1 MTDEA
6 GAHARLLNEKG
17 TNMADERGSQ
27 HHSQGGNRRY
37 GSGNGGQRRGSG
49 GGFRSRGGSN
59 FRRGDRNGGGRNFH
73 RNANGGG
80 RNNDFRRDGEGGGD
94 FRRDGDGQRR
104 FHRNGNG
111 NDGQRSGNRFRGR
124 DDERGGQRRD
134 FRRGDDDRRDFRR
147 DGDGQR
153 RSFRRDDNNGHRDF
167 RRGERNGNGDR
178 RDFRRGD
185 NDRRNNN
192 GDRRDFRRGDNNDRR
207 DFRRGDNDRRN
218 NNNDRRDFHRGDRN
232 SNDRRNPRYDG
243 AERHTHHERKRA
255 EYMSHSRRNS
265 DGTVSFPSQNPY
277 TDRRPG
283 EPVMP
288 KGLEWSMLSKDE
300 RERLRGLAKEHAEN
314 IGLHI
319 LAAYTLEANDPQA
332 ALAHAKW
339 AAKQASRVDIARE
352 TLAMVAYRQGDYKL
366 ALREF
371 QTAFRMN
378 GYLDYLPFMADCE
391 RGLGKP
397 KKAVEIALSDNAKQL
412 TGEAKAEMF
421 LVYAGALN
429 DMGMVNQAIEV
440 VSKLVHAK
448 GLAGEYR
455 MRAAQAE
462 QYFLTKAGRD
472 DEAVALDELI
482 DDLEARYADVD
493 EDETS
498 DDFVVDYDVEDL
510 PEDLQAKLGVTPDDA
525 QYAPLDD
532 EDGVNMDDETR
543 IPEEE
548 QRAGAEMDIEPA
560 QMQERNTRRDEEGV
574 MGDPDLT
581 DAEDDTDEEDVEV
594 GDYEEQLKSET
605 E

>member
-1 MTDEA
+1 
-6 GAHARLLNEKG
+6 
-17 TNMADERGSQ
+17 MADERGSQ

-37 GSGNGGQRRGSG
+37 GSGNGGHRHGSG
-49 GGFRSRGGSN
+49 GGFRSRGGSD
-59 FRRGDRNGGGRNFH
+59 FHRGNRNGGGRNFH
-73 RNANGGG
+73 RNGNGGG
-80 RNNDFRRDGEGGGD
+80 RNNDFRRDGEGGGE

-111 NDGQRSGNRFRGR
+111 GNGGQHSGNRFRGR
-124 DDERGGQRRD
+124 DDERGGQRRDFHRGGNGGQRRD

-147 DGDGQR
+147 DGNGQR
-153 RSFRRDDNNGHRDF
+153 RNFRGGDDRRNFRHDDRRDD
-167 RRGERNGNGDR
+167 RRG
-178 RDFRRGD
+178 
-185 NDRRNNN
+185 
-192 GDRRDFRRGDNNDRR
+192 
-207 DFRRGDNDRRN
+207 
-218 NNNDRRDFHRGDRN
+218 
-232 SNDRRNPRYDG
+232 PRHDA
-243 AERHTHHERKRA
+243 AERQAPHDRKRA
-255 EYMSHSRRNS
+255 EYMAHSRKNS

-288 KGLEWSMLSKDE
+288 KGLEWNMLSKDE
-300 RERLRGLAKEHAEN
+300 RERLRGLSKEHAEN

-319 LAAYTLEANDPQA
+319 LAAYTLEADDPQA

-391 RGLGKP
+391 RGLDKP
-397 KKAVEIALSDNAKQL
+397 KKAIEIALSDNAKRL

-429 DMGMVNQAIEV
+429 DMGMVDQAIEV

-462 QYFLTKAGRD
+462 QYFLSKAGRD

-482 DDLEARYADVD
+482 DDLEARYADAD

-560 QMQERNTRRDEEGV
+560 EMEDRNTRRDEEGV

-581 DAEDDTDEEDVEV
+581 DAADDADEENAEV

>member
-1 MTDEA
+1 
-6 GAHARLLNEKG
+6 
-17 TNMADERGSQ
+17 MADERGSQ

-37 GSGNGGQRRGSG
+37 GSGNGGHRHGSG
-49 GGFRSRGGSN
+49 GDFRSRGGSD
-59 FRRGDRNGGGRNFH
+59 FHRGNRNGGGRNFH
-73 RNANGGG
+73 RNGNGGG
-80 RNNDFRRDGEGGGD
+80 RNNDFRRDGEGGGE

-111 NDGQRSGNRFRGR
+111 GNGGQRSGNRFRGR

-134 FRRGDDDRRDFRR
+134 FHRGGNGGQRRDFRRGDDDRRDLRRDGDGQRRGFRRDDDRRDFHRSNRNGGNGGQRRDFRRGDDDRRDFRR
-147 DGDGQR
+147 DGNGQR
-153 RSFRRDDNNGHRDF
+153 RNFRGDDDRRNFRHDDRRDD
-167 RRGERNGNGDR
+167 RRGQRHDA
-178 RDFRRGD
+178 
-185 NDRRNNN
+185 
-192 GDRRDFRRGDNNDRR
+192 
-207 DFRRGDNDRRN
+207 
-218 NNNDRRDFHRGDRN
+218 
-232 SNDRRNPRYDG
+232 
-243 AERHTHHERKRA
+243 AERQAPHDRKRA
-255 EYMSHSRRNS
+255 EYMAHSRKNS

-288 KGLEWSMLSKDE
+288 KGLEWNMLSKDE
-300 RERLRGLAKEHAEN
+300 RERLRGLSKEHAEN

-319 LAAYTLEANDPQA
+319 LAAYTLEADDPQA

-391 RGLGKP
+391 RGLDKP
-397 KKAVEIALSDNAKQL
+397 KKAIEIALSDNAKRL

-429 DMGMVNQAIEV
+429 DMGMVDQAIEV

-462 QYFLTKAGRD
+462 QYFLSKAGRD

-482 DDLEARYADVD
+482 DDLEARYADAD

-560 QMQERNTRRDEEGV
+560 EMEDRNTRRDEEGV

-581 DAEDDTDEEDVEV
+581 DAADDADEENAEV

>member
-1 MTDEA
+1 
-6 GAHARLLNEKG
+6 
-17 TNMADERGSQ
+17 MADERASHRNNGS
-27 HHSQGGNRRY
+27 SRGRSYGSSRGGNGNGRNGRS
-37 GSGNGGQRRGSG
+37 GSGFRGHGNGG
-49 GGFRSRGGSN
+49 GF
-59 FRRGDRNGGGRNFH
+59 H
-73 RNANGGG
+73 
-80 RNNDFRRDGEGGGD
+80 
-94 FRRDGDGQRR
+94 
-104 FHRNGNG
+104 
-111 NDGQRSGNRFRGR
+111 RSGNSSSRRYNSHNRDDRGYRHEGDGEYRRSGDGERRFR
-124 DDERGGQRRD
+124 DNDHRRD
-134 FRRGDDDRRDFRR
+134 FHRDNDRRGNGGFHHNGDRRNNGERRGFRHDDDRRDYRRRDDRQDRGYRRNDDRRDRDYRDDRRNNRDDRRDFNRGNHRDDDRRDFKRDNRR
-147 DGDGQR
+147 ND
-153 RSFRRDDNNGHRDF
+153 
-167 RRGERNGNGDR
+167 DR
-178 RDFRRGD
+178 RDFKR
-185 NDRRNNN
+185 NDRHGNGGNPRYRRDDRND
-192 GDRRDFRRGDNNDRR
+192 DRRDFNREERQAYR
-207 DFRRGDNDRRN
+207 D
-218 NNNDRRDFHRGDRN
+218 
-232 SNDRRNPRYDG
+232 
-243 AERHTHHERKRA
+243 RKRD
-255 EYMSHSRRNS
+255 EYMSKSRKNS

-277 TDRRPG
+277 ERLRPG
-283 EPVMP
+283 EPKLP

-300 RERLRGLAKEHAEN
+300 RERLRGLSKEHAEN

-332 ALAHAKW
+332 ALAHAQW

-397 KKAVEIALSDNAKQL
+397 KKAIELCLSDNAKQL

-421 LVYAGALN
+421 LVYAGALA
-429 DMGMVNQAIEV
+429 DLKLWDQAIEV

-462 QYFLTKAGRD
+462 QYFLEEAGRSD
-472 DEAVALDELI
+472 DAVAMDELI
-482 DDLEARYADVD
+482 DDLEDRYADAD

-525 QYAPLDD
+525 QYAPFDG

-543 IPEEE
+543 ILEEE
-548 QRAGAEMDIEPA
+548 QRSGAEMDIEPA
-560 QMQERNTRRDEEGV
+560 QMEERNTRRDEEGE

-581 DAEDDTDEEDVEV
+581 DAANDVDEEDAQI
-594 GDYEEQLKSET
+594 GDSEEEIEDET

>member
-6 GAHARLLNEKG
+6 GAHARLLIEKG

-37 GSGNGGQRRGSG
+37 GSGNGGHRHGNG
-49 GGFRSRGGSN
+49 GGFRSRGGSDS
-59 FRRGDRNGGGRNFH
+59 RRGNRNGAGRNFH
-73 RNANGGG
+73 RNGNGAG
-80 RNNDFRRDGEGGGD
+80 RNNDFHRDGEGGGE
-94 FRRDGDGQRR
+94 FRRDGEGQRR

-111 NDGQRSGNRFRGR
+111 NGGYRSGNRFRGR
-124 DDERGGQRRD
+124 DDERGGQRRGFRRDGESRRRD
-134 FRRGDDDRRDFRR
+134 FRHGDDDRREFRNGGNGGNGGQRRDFHRRDDDRRDFRR
-147 DGDGQR
+147 DEGGQR
-153 RSFRRDDNNGHRDF
+153 RDF
-167 RRGERNGNGDR
+167 RHDRNRDDR
-178 RDFRRGD
+178 RDFRRD
-185 NDRRNNN
+185 D
-192 GDRRDFRRGDNNDRR
+192 
-207 DFRRGDNDRRN
+207 
-218 NNNDRRDFHRGDRN
+218 H
-232 SNDRRNPRYDG
+232 RNPRRDG
-243 AERHTHHERKRA
+243 ADRQAHHDRKRA
-255 EYMSHSRRNS
+255 EYMAHSRKNS

-300 RERLRGLAKEHAEN
+300 RERLRGLSKEHAEN

-319 LAAYTLEANDPQA
+319 LAAYTLEADDPQA

-391 RGLGKP
+391 RGLDKP

-429 DMGMVNQAIEV
+429 DMGMVDQAIEV

-462 QYFLTKAGRD
+462 QYFLSEAGRD

-482 DDLEARYADVD
+482 DDFEARYADVD

-548 QRAGAEMDIEPA
+548 QLAGAEMDIEPA
-560 QMQERNTRRDEEGV
+560 EMQERNSRRDEEGV
-574 MGDPDLT
+574 MGDPDLS
-581 DAEDDTDEEDVEV
+581 DAEDDVDEEDVEV
-594 GDYEEQLKSET
+594 GDYEEQLKGET

>member
-1 MTDEA
+1 
-6 GAHARLLNEKG
+6 
-17 TNMADERGSQ
+17 MADERGSQ

-37 GSGNGGQRRGSG
+37 GSGNGGHRHGSG
-49 GGFRSRGGSN
+49 GGFRSRGGSD
-59 FRRGDRNGGGRNFH
+59 FHRGNRNGGGRNFH
-73 RNANGGG
+73 RNGNGGG
-80 RNNDFRRDGEGGGD
+80 RNNDFRRDGEGGGE

-111 NDGQRSGNRFRGR
+111 GNGGQRSGNRFRGR

-134 FRRGDDDRRDFRR
+134 FHRGGNGGQRRDFRRGDDDRRDLRR

-153 RSFRRDDNNGHRDF
+153 RGFRRDDDRRDF
-167 RRGERNGNGDR
+167 HRSNRNGGNGGQR

-185 NDRRNNN
+185 DDRRDLRRDGNGQRRNFRGGDDRRNFRHD
-192 GDRRDFRRGDNNDRR
+192 DRRDDRRGQRHDA
-207 DFRRGDNDRRN
+207 
-218 NNNDRRDFHRGDRN
+218 
-232 SNDRRNPRYDG
+232 
-243 AERHTHHERKRA
+243 AERQAPHDRKRA
-255 EYMSHSRRNS
+255 EYMAHSRKNS

-288 KGLEWSMLSKDE
+288 KGLEWNMLSKDE
-300 RERLRGLAKEHAEN
+300 RERLRGLSKEHAEN

-319 LAAYTLEANDPQA
+319 LAAYTLEADDPQA

-391 RGLGKP
+391 RGLDKP
-397 KKAVEIALSDNAKQL
+397 KKAIEIALSDNAKRL

-429 DMGMVNQAIEV
+429 DMGMVDQAIEV

-462 QYFLTKAGRD
+462 QYFLSKAGRD

-482 DDLEARYADVD
+482 DDLEARYADAD

-560 QMQERNTRRDEEGV
+560 EMEDRNTRRDEEGV

-581 DAEDDTDEEDVEV
+581 DAADDADEENAEV

>member
-1 MTDEA
+1 
-6 GAHARLLNEKG
+6 
-17 TNMADERGSQ
+17 MADERGSQ

-37 GSGNGGQRRGSG
+37 GSGNGGQRRNSG
-49 GGFRSRGGSN
+49 GGFRSRDGKRGSN
-59 FRRGDRNGGGRNFH
+59 FHRGNQGGSGRNFN
-73 RNANGGG
+73 RRANGGG
-80 RNNDFRRDGEGGGD
+80 RNNDFRRDGEGGE
-94 FRRDGDGQRR
+94 FRRDGDGQQRR
-104 FHRNGNG
+104 FHRNGGSGNG
-111 NDGQRSGNRFRGR
+111 YRSGNRFHGR
-124 DDERGGQRRD
+124 DDERGGNRRNFRHNDGERRDFRRDGERGGQRRD
-134 FRRGDDDRRDFRR
+134 FRRDDGERRNFRHNDGERRDFRR
-147 DGDGQR
+147 DD
-153 RSFRRDDNNGHRDF
+153 
-167 RRGERNGNGDR
+167 GERRNFRHNDGDR
-178 RDFRRGD
+178 RDFHHD
-185 NDRRNNN
+185 D
-192 GDRRDFRRGDNNDRR
+192 NDRR
-207 DFRRGDNDRRN
+207 DFRGRDGQRGHDGGRHDDRRRNDR
-218 NNNDRRDFHRGDRN
+218 
-232 SNDRRNPRYDG
+232 SNDRRNPRYNDEG
-243 AERHTHHERKRA
+243 RAAHHDRKRA

-391 RGLGKP
+391 RGLDKP
-397 KKAVEIALSDNAKQL
+397 KKAIEIALSDNAKRL

-429 DMGMVNQAIEV
+429 DMGMTNQAIEV

-462 QYFLTKAGRD
+462 QYFLSEAGRD

-493 EDETS
+493 EEETS

-548 QRAGAEMDIEPA
+548 QRAGAEMDIDPA
-560 QMQERNTRRDEEGV
+560 QMQERNSRRDEEGV

-581 DAEDDTDEEDVEV
+581 DAEDDANEEDVEV

>member
-104 FHRNGNG
+104 
-111 NDGQRSGNRFRGR
+111 
-124 DDERGGQRRD
+124 
-134 FRRGDDDRRDFRR
+134 
-147 DGDGQR
+147 
-153 RSFRRDDNNGHRDF
+153 SFRRDDNNGHRDF

-243 AERHTHHERKRA
+243 AERQTHHERKRA

>member
-1 MTDEA
+1 
-6 GAHARLLNEKG
+6 
-17 TNMADERGSQ
+17 MADERGSQ

-37 GSGNGGQRRGSG
+37 GSGNGGHRHGSG
-49 GGFRSRGGSN
+49 GGFRSRGGSD
-59 FRRGDRNGGGRNFH
+59 FHRGNRNGGGRNFH
-73 RNANGGG
+73 RNGNGGG
-80 RNNDFRRDGEGGGD
+80 RNNDFRRDGEGGGE

-111 NDGQRSGNRFRGR
+111 GQRSGNRFRGR

-134 FRRGDDDRRDFRR
+134 FHRGGNGGQRRDFRRGDDDRRDFRR
-147 DGDGQR
+147 DGNGQR
-153 RSFRRDDNNGHRDF
+153 RNFRG
-167 RRGERNGNGDR
+167 GD
-178 RDFRRGD
+178 
-185 NDRRNNN
+185 DRRNFRHD
-192 GDRRDFRRGDNNDRR
+192 DRRGQRHDA
-207 DFRRGDNDRRN
+207 
-218 NNNDRRDFHRGDRN
+218 
-232 SNDRRNPRYDG
+232 
-243 AERHTHHERKRA
+243 AERQAPHDRKRA
-255 EYMSHSRRNS
+255 EYMAHSRKNS

-288 KGLEWSMLSKDE
+288 KGLEWNMLSKDE
-300 RERLRGLAKEHAEN
+300 RERLRGLSKEHAEN

-319 LAAYTLEANDPQA
+319 LAAYTLEADDPQA

-391 RGLGKP
+391 RGLDKP
-397 KKAVEIALSDNAKQL
+397 KKAIEIALSDNAKRL

-429 DMGMVNQAIEV
+429 DMGMVDQAIEV

-462 QYFLTKAGRD
+462 QYFLSKAGRD

-482 DDLEARYADVD
+482 DDLEARYADAD

-560 QMQERNTRRDEEGV
+560 EMEDRNTRRDEEGV

-581 DAEDDTDEEDVEV
+581 DAADDADEENAEV

>member
-1 MTDEA
+1 
-6 GAHARLLNEKG
+6 
-17 TNMADERGSQ
+17 MADERGSQ

-37 GSGNGGQRRGSG
+37 GSGNGGHRHGSG
-49 GGFRSRGGSN
+49 GGFRSRGGSD
-59 FRRGDRNGGGRNFH
+59 FHRGNRNGGGRNFH
-73 RNANGGG
+73 RNGNGGG
-80 RNNDFRRDGEGGGD
+80 RNNDFRRDGEGGGE

-111 NDGQRSGNRFRGR
+111 GNGGQRSGNRFRGR

-134 FRRGDDDRRDFRR
+134 FHRGGNGGQRRDFRRGDDDRRDLRRDGDGQRRGFRRDDDRRDFHRSNRNGGNGGQRRDFRRGDDDRRDFRR
-147 DGDGQR
+147 DGNGQR
-153 RSFRRDDNNGHRDF
+153 RNFRGGDDRRNFRHDDRRDD
-167 RRGERNGNGDR
+167 RRGQRHDA
-178 RDFRRGD
+178 
-185 NDRRNNN
+185 
-192 GDRRDFRRGDNNDRR
+192 
-207 DFRRGDNDRRN
+207 
-218 NNNDRRDFHRGDRN
+218 
-232 SNDRRNPRYDG
+232 
-243 AERHTHHERKRA
+243 AERQASHDRKRA
-255 EYMSHSRRNS
+255 EYMAHSRKNS

-288 KGLEWSMLSKDE
+288 KGLEWNMLSKDE
-300 RERLRGLAKEHAEN
+300 RERLRGLSKEHAEN

-319 LAAYTLEANDPQA
+319 LAAYTLEADDPQA
-332 ALAHAKW
+332 AIAHAKW

-391 RGLGKP
+391 RGLDKP
-397 KKAVEIALSDNAKQL
+397 KKAIEIALSDNAKRL

-429 DMGMVNQAIEV
+429 DMGMVDQAIEV

-462 QYFLTKAGRD
+462 QYFLSKAGRD
-472 DEAVALDELI
+472 DEAVVLDELI
-482 DDLEARYADVD
+482 DDLEARYADAD

-560 QMQERNTRRDEEGV
+560 EMEDRNTRRDEEGV

-581 DAEDDTDEEDVEV
+581 DAADDADEENAEV

>member
-1 MTDEA
+1 
-6 GAHARLLNEKG
+6 
-17 TNMADERGSQ
+17 MADERGSQ

-37 GSGNGGQRRGSG
+37 GSGNGGHRHGSG
-49 GGFRSRGGSN
+49 GGFRSRGGSD
-59 FRRGDRNGGGRNFH
+59 FHRGNRNGGGRNFH
-73 RNANGGG
+73 RNGNGGG
-80 RNNDFRRDGEGGGD
+80 RNNDFRRDGEGGGE

-111 NDGQRSGNRFRGR
+111 GNGGQHSGNRFRGR
-124 DDERGGQRRD
+124 DDERGGQRRDFHRGGNGGQRRDFRRGDDDRRDLRRDGDGQRRGFRRDDDRRDFHRSNRNGGNGGQRRD

-147 DGDGQR
+147 DGNGQR
-153 RSFRRDDNNGHRDF
+153 RNFRG
-167 RRGERNGNGDR
+167 GD
-178 RDFRRGD
+178 
-185 NDRRNNN
+185 DRRNFRHD
-192 GDRRDFRRGDNNDRR
+192 DRRGQRHDA
-207 DFRRGDNDRRN
+207 
-218 NNNDRRDFHRGDRN
+218 
-232 SNDRRNPRYDG
+232 
-243 AERHTHHERKRA
+243 AERQAPHDRKRA
-255 EYMSHSRRNS
+255 EYMAHSRKNS

-288 KGLEWSMLSKDE
+288 KGLEWNMLSKDE
-300 RERLRGLAKEHAEN
+300 RERLRGLSKEHAEN

-319 LAAYTLEANDPQA
+319 LAAYTLEADDPQA

-391 RGLGKP
+391 RGLDKP
-397 KKAVEIALSDNAKQL
+397 KKAIEIALSDNAKRL

-429 DMGMVNQAIEV
+429 DMGMVDQAIEV

-462 QYFLTKAGRD
+462 QYFLSKAGRD

-482 DDLEARYADVD
+482 DDLEARYADAD

-560 QMQERNTRRDEEGV
+560 EMEDRNTRRDEEGV

-581 DAEDDTDEEDVEV
+581 DAADDADEENAEV

>member
-1 MTDEA
+1 
-6 GAHARLLNEKG
+6 
-17 TNMADERGSQ
+17 MADERGSQ

-37 GSGNGGQRRGSG
+37 GSGNGGHRHGSG
-49 GGFRSRGGSN
+49 GGFRSRGGSD
-59 FRRGDRNGGGRNFH
+59 FHRGNRNGGGRNFH
-73 RNANGGG
+73 RNGNGGG
-80 RNNDFRRDGEGGGD
+80 RNNDFRRDGEGGGE

-111 NDGQRSGNRFRGR
+111 GNGGQRSGNRFRGR

-134 FRRGDDDRRDFRR
+134 FHRGGNGGQRRDFRRGDDDRRDLRRDGDGQRRGFRRDDDRRDFHRSNRNGGNGGQRRDFRRGDDDRRDFRR
-147 DGDGQR
+147 DGNGQR
-153 RSFRRDDNNGHRDF
+153 RNFRGDDDRRNFRHDDRRDD
-167 RRGERNGNGDR
+167 RRGQRHDA
-178 RDFRRGD
+178 
-185 NDRRNNN
+185 
-192 GDRRDFRRGDNNDRR
+192 
-207 DFRRGDNDRRN
+207 
-218 NNNDRRDFHRGDRN
+218 
-232 SNDRRNPRYDG
+232 
-243 AERHTHHERKRA
+243 AERQAPHDRKRA
-255 EYMSHSRRNS
+255 EYMAHSRKNS

-288 KGLEWSMLSKDE
+288 KGLEWNMLSKDE
-300 RERLRGLAKEHAEN
+300 RERLRGLSKEHAEN

-319 LAAYTLEANDPQA
+319 LAAYTLEADDPQA

-378 GYLDYLPFMADCE
+378 GYLDYLPFMDDCE
-391 RGLGKP
+391 RGLDKP
-397 KKAVEIALSDNAKQL
+397 KKAIEIALSDNAKRL

-429 DMGMVNQAIEV
+429 DMGMVDQAIEV

-462 QYFLTKAGRD
+462 QYFLSKAGRD

-482 DDLEARYADVD
+482 DDLEARYADAD

-560 QMQERNTRRDEEGV
+560 EMEDRNTRRDEEGV

-581 DAEDDTDEEDVEV
+581 DAADDADEENAEV

>member
-1 MTDEA
+1 
-6 GAHARLLNEKG
+6 
-17 TNMADERGSQ
+17 MADERGSQ

-37 GSGNGGQRRGSG
+37 GSGNGGHRHGSG
-49 GGFRSRGGSN
+49 GGFRSRGGSD
-59 FRRGDRNGGGRNFH
+59 FHRGNRNGGGRNFH
-73 RNANGGG
+73 RNGNGGG
-80 RNNDFRRDGEGGGD
+80 RNNDFRRDGEGGGE

-111 NDGQRSGNRFRGR
+111 GNGGQRSGNRFRGR

-134 FRRGDDDRRDFRR
+134 FHRGGNGGQRRNFRRGDDDRRDLRRDGDGQRRGFRRDDDRRDFHRSNRNGGNGGQRRDFRRGDDDRRDFRR
-147 DGDGQR
+147 DGNGQR
-153 RSFRRDDNNGHRDF
+153 RNFRGDDDRRNFRHDDRRDD
-167 RRGERNGNGDR
+167 RRGQRHDA
-178 RDFRRGD
+178 
-185 NDRRNNN
+185 
-192 GDRRDFRRGDNNDRR
+192 
-207 DFRRGDNDRRN
+207 
-218 NNNDRRDFHRGDRN
+218 
-232 SNDRRNPRYDG
+232 
-243 AERHTHHERKRA
+243 AERQAPHDRKRA
-255 EYMSHSRRNS
+255 EYMAHSRKNS

-288 KGLEWSMLSKDE
+288 KGLEWNMLSKDE
-300 RERLRGLAKEHAEN
+300 RERLRGLSKEHAEN

-319 LAAYTLEANDPQA
+319 LAAYTLEADDPQA

-391 RGLGKP
+391 RGLDKP
-397 KKAVEIALSDNAKQL
+397 KKAIEIALSDNAKRL

-429 DMGMVNQAIEV
+429 DMGMVDQAIEV

-462 QYFLTKAGRD
+462 QYFLSKAGRD

-482 DDLEARYADVD
+482 DDLEARYADAD

-560 QMQERNTRRDEEGV
+560 EMEDRNTRRDEEGV

-581 DAEDDTDEEDVEV
+581 DAADDADEENAEV